1 MEFLLMLFKMIHHGV
16 CVKIK
21 FDDVKKCNGDKITPK
36 IVNVRD
42 FGELNNIV
50 W

>member
-1 MEFLLMLFKMIHHGV
+1 MEFSTSALNP
-16 CVKIK
+16 
-21 FDDVKKCNGDKITPK
+21 NGDKITPK